1 MCPDSVTRLLFVR
14 CEFSYDLGNLQI
26 SNHVQQLTMRD
37 CKLKLHH
44 LAQVR
49 FPKALKALDLSDN
62 VLDKP
67 YTPFQ
72 VVMNTLLPKSL
83 KKLNLSMNGLSL
95 SATHVLWQL
104 PPLLETC
111 DLSDN
116 CLNNSCFSK
125 INVTNNLKQ
134 LDIRHNFIRTD
145 PIKLL
150 KNSHPALKII
160 W

>member
-1 MCPDSVTRLLFVR
+1 MPDSVTRLHFVR
-14 CEFSYDLGNLQI
+14 CEFSCDLNNLRI
-26 SNHVQQLTMRD
+26 SNHLQQLTMRA

-49 FPKALKALDLSDN
+49 FPKALKVLDLSENVMDN
-62 VLDKP
+62 S

-72 VVMNTLLPKSL
+72 LVMNTLLPKSL
-83 KKLNLSMNGLSL
+83 INLNLSTNDFSL
-95 SATHVLWQL
+95 STTYVFWQL

-160 W
+160 Y